1 MQIQWLDGC
10 VSWLTFYGL
19 AYPLRGQVAALIF
32 QKSLRRKNVVTAGSS
47 NENTGTEASQESG
60 QQSKSKKQIESSS
73 LLKSR
78 QAVVNLVGVDAR
90 RISTFAM
97 MQFQIINSVGKLIF
111 YSSFLVNLIGW
122 IPFLVGIGSWALIT
136 PVNAYASRY
145 YMRVSEGL
153 MKTRDQ
159 KLAVIN
165 EALQGMRQIK
175 FSALEVE
182 WERRIWTWRDKEI
195 RQIRKVFIGDTLMFM
210 CWVLSP
216 ILLAATSLS
225 TYAWL
230 HSGLTPSVAFVSISI
245 FKGLEVALSVLP
257 EFLTSGMDTLVS
269 MRRIDTYL
277 CGTEIEKIVTQ
288 ADHISFD
295 NATIAWPEDEGA
307 VNGAK
312 KRYTLKTL
320 NLSFP
325 TGELSVISGKTG
337 TGKTLLL
344 NALLGEVD
352 LLEGFIRMPHNEK
365 LSLHHDATVH
375 PGDWITS
382 GSVAYVSQVPWLES
396 SSLRN
401 NILFGL
407 PFFEDR
413 YEKVIDVCAL
423 KKDLTALPDGDRTEL
438 GANGINLSGG
448 QKWRVTLARAVY
460 SRAEIL
466 IMDDIF
472 SAVDAYVGR
481 QIFDNCIAGH
491 LCQGRTRILVTHHIG
506 LVQPKARYVVELGE
520 GSVLHCGS
528 ATDLAQDGTLKQIR
542 VTEEDEIATPGE
554 ESAALCSQEASK
566 TVKVG
571 DNERSRGGDRRNG
584 NGTGTGTS
592 SHMVASKDTEAAK
605 KFIEEEGR
613 KKGVVKRHVYTTYI
627 RASGGVILWAIC
639 ILSFCAFEAG
649 NIGEIFSSALN
660 DVFC

>member
-1 MQIQWLDGC
+1 MATSNGKEGEEESTQDGKQ
-10 VSWLTFYGL
+10 TQDN
-19 AYPLRGQVAALIF
+19 GQAEPSTL
-32 QKSLRRKNVVTAGSS
+32 S
-47 NENTGTEASQESG
+47 
-60 QQSKSKKQIESSS
+60 
-73 LLKSR
+73 KSR

-97 MQFQIINSVGKLIF
+97 MQFQIINSIGKLVL
-111 YSSFLVNLIGW
+111 YSAFLVNLIGW
-122 IPFLVGIGSWALIT
+122 IPFIVGIGSWALIT
-136 PVNAYASRY
+136 PINTYASRY
-145 YMRVSEGL
+145 YMRVSETL

-159 KLAVIN
+159 KLAVVN

-175 FSALEVE
+175 FSALEAE
-182 WERRIWTWRDKEI
+182 WEKRIWTWRNREI
-195 RQIRKVFIGDTLMFM
+195 EQIRRVFIGDTLMFM

-230 HSGLTPSVAFVSISI
+230 HNELTPSVAFVSISI

-269 MRRIDTYL
+269 MKRIDIYL
-277 CGTEIEKIVTQ
+277 SASEIEKIVTQ
-288 ADHISFD
+288 ADHISFE
-295 NATIAWPEDEGA
+295 NATIAWPEDGESVKG
-307 VNGAK
+307 VRE
-312 KRYTLKTL
+312 RYALQKL

-352 LLEGFIRMPHNEK
+352 LLTGAIRMPLSEMRLCQMPPSHN
-365 LSLHHDATVH
+365 SATVH
-375 PGDWITS
+375 PGNWIVS
-382 GSVAYVSQVPWLES
+382 GSVAYVGQVPWLES
-396 SSLRN
+396 SSLRD

-407 PFFEDR
+407 PFSQDR
-413 YEKVIDVCAL
+413 YQKVIDVCAL
-423 KKDLTALPDGDRTEL
+423 KKDLTALPDGDGTEL

-460 SRAEIL
+460 SRAQIL

-481 QIFDNCIAGH
+481 QIFDNCIIGD

-520 GSVLHCGS
+520 GSVLHCGLVS
-528 ATDLAQDGTLKQIR
+528 DLTQDGTLQQIR
-542 VTEEDEIATPGE
+542 ATEEEEI
-554 ESAALCSQEASK
+554 SNR
-566 TVKVG
+566 G
-571 DNERSRGGDRRNG
+571 DNSSESPTLQSHGTSTTGAVKGNSDAQGGGGQNG
-584 NGTGTGTS
+584 DDTGTS
-592 SHMVASKDTEAAK
+592 SHVTAPKDTQTAK

-613 KKGVVKRHVYTTYI
+613 KKGTVKAHVYKTYI
-627 RASGGVILWAIC
+627 RASGGAILWAIC
-639 ILSFCAFEAG
+639 ILSFCAFEGG
-649 NIGEIFSSALN
+649 NIGKILRLKFP
-660 DVFC
+660 